1 MMKSKYDVA
10 EAQARFPRVVRQ
22 AEANMVAITRQD
34 ETVAF
39 LVGRERMEAML
50 ETMEI
55 LANPEAMK
63 WLRAAKAGRLKYRP
77 LTRIEADLDA
87 KTG

>member
-1 MMKSKYDVA
+1 MKSTYNVA

-22 AEANMVAITRQD
+22 AELNLITITRRDQP
-34 ETVAF
+34 VAF
-39 LVGRERMEAML
+39 LVGRERMEAIL

-77 LTRIEADLDA
+77 LTEIEAELDEKA
-87 KTG
+87 G

>member
-1 MMKSKYDVA
+1 
-10 EAQARFPRVVRQ
+10 
-22 AEANMVAITRQD
+22 
-34 ETVAF
+34 
-39 LVGRERMEAML
+39 MEAML

-77 LTRIEADLDA
+77 LAEIEADLEA